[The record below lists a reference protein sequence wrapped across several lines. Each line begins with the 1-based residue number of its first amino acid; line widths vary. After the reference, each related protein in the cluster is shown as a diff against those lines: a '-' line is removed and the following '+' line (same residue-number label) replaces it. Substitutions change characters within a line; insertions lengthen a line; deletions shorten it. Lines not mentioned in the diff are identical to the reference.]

1 MPKLSSKGALMP
13 SSPIRKLTP
22 YSDAAEKRGIKV
34 YHLNIGQPDIESPHV
49 ALDAIEKQ
57 PFKVLSYTHSEGTA
71 EYRKSLSDYYKNRGL
86 DIEPTDM
93 IITNGGSEALLFCF
107 GIICNPED
115 EIIIPEPFYANYNSF
130 AVQSG
135 VKIIPVQSKIEDNFG
150 LPPIEKFE
158 EKITDKTKAI
168 LINSPG
174 NPTGYLYSAE
184 ELEQL
189 KELVL
194 KHDLYLISDEVYA
207 EYIYSD
213 EDFVSALSFPE
224 LKENAIIIDSES
236 KRFSMCGMRIGAII
250 SRNEEVIKRALKFG
264 QARLCPNI
272 ISQYAA
278 TRAHLN
284 VGTYFEDSRAEYI
297 SRRDLLVNGLNQIPG
312 VVCPHPQGAFYCMV
326 ELPVDDT
333 EKFAIWLLNDFD
345 LNGETVMIAP
355 GSGFYS
361 NPDKVK
367 NQARFAYVLKKEELQ
382 KSIEILD
389 QALKKYPGTIR

>member
-1 MPKLSSKGALMP
+1 MPQLSYKGDMMP

-22 YSDAAEKRGIKV
+22 YSDKAEKRGIKV
-34 YHLNIGQPDIESPHV
+34 YHLNIGQPDIDSPQP
-49 ALDAIEKQ
+49 ALDAIINQ
-57 PFKVLSYTHSEGTA
+57 PFRVLSYTHSEGTA
-71 EYRKSLSDYYKNRGL
+71 EYRTALSNYYKNRGL
-86 DIEPTDM
+86 EVESSDM

-107 GIICNPED
+107 GIICNPGD

-135 VKIIPVQSKIEDNFG
+135 VKIVPIQSKIEDNFG
-150 LPPIEKFE
+150 LPPIETFE
-158 EKITDKTKAI
+158 DKITEKTKAI

-174 NPTGYLYSAE
+174 NPTGYLYTKS
-184 ELEQL
+184 ELEKL

-207 EYIYSD
+207 EYVYTD
-213 EDFVSALSFPE
+213 EEFVSVLSFPE

-236 KRFSMCGMRIGAII
+236 KRFSMCGLRIGALI
-250 SRNEEVIKRALKFG
+250 SRNPEIIKRALKFG

-278 TRAHLN
+278 AKAHQN
-284 VGTYFEDSRAEYI
+284 AGTYFDESRAEYI
-297 SRRDLLVNGLNQIPG
+297 SRRDLLVSELNRIPG
-312 VVCPHPQGAFYCMV
+312 VICPHPQGAFYCMV

-355 GSGFYS
+355 GNGFYS
-361 NPDKVK
+361 DPEKVK

-382 KSIEILD
+382 KSVDILRE
-389 QALKKYPGTIR
+389 ALKKYPGTIR

>member
-1 MPKLSSKGALMP
+1 MPQLSYKGDLMP

-22 YSDAAEKRGIKV
+22 YSDKAEKRGIKV
-34 YHLNIGQPDIESPHV
+34 YHLNIGQPDIDSPQP
-49 ALDAIEKQ
+49 ALDAIINQ
-57 PFKVLSYTHSEGTA
+57 PFRVLSYTHSEGTA
-71 EYRKSLSDYYKNRGL
+71 EYRTALSNYYKNRGL
-86 DIEPTDM
+86 EVESSDM

-107 GIICNPED
+107 GIICNPGD

-135 VKIIPVQSKIEDNFG
+135 VKIVPIQSKIEDNFG
-150 LPPIEKFE
+150 LPPIETFE
-158 EKITDKTKAI
+158 DKITEKTKAI

-174 NPTGYLYSAE
+174 NPTGYLYTKS
-184 ELEQL
+184 ELEKL

-207 EYIYSD
+207 EYVYTD
-213 EDFVSALSFPE
+213 EEFVSVLSFPE
-224 LKENAIIIDSES
+224 LKENSIIIDSES
-236 KRFSMCGMRIGAII
+236 KRFSMCGLRIGALI
-250 SRNEEVIKRALKFG
+250 SRNPEIIKRALKFG

-278 TRAHLN
+278 AKAHQN
-284 VGTYFEDSRAEYI
+284 AGTYFDESRAEYI
-297 SRRDLLVNGLNQIPG
+297 SRRDLLVSELNRIPG
-312 VVCPHPQGAFYCMV
+312 VICPHPQGAFYCMV

-345 LNGETVMIAP
+345 LNGESVMIAP
-355 GSGFYS
+355 GNGFYS
-361 NPDKVK
+361 DPEKVK

-382 KSIEILD
+382 KSVDILRE
-389 QALKKYPGTIR
+389 ALKKYPGTIR